1 MTDGFLN
8 DLGLDEVNADPNYI
22 ADGKYRAFV
31 YNSEVRTKKDDS
43 KSWVLSYKI
52 APDQKH
58 AGQVQQEWFDL
69 APKGDNAELKRS
81 FLKRR
86 VLSLGVPESKIG
98 SVQPNDLIGLE
109 VSITIKHSGSYQNVG
124 TVELAGGA
132 TSASAS
138 TDVADLL

>member
-8 DLGLDEVNADPNYI
+8 DLGLEDVNADPNYI

-52 APDQKH
+52 ADGQKH
-58 AGQVQQEWFDL
+58 SGQQQQEWFDL
-69 APKGDNAELKRS
+69 NPQGANAELKRS

-109 VSITIKHSGSYQNVG
+109 VSITIKHKDGYQNIG
-124 TVELAGGA
+124 NVELVEGSSA
-132 TSASAS
+132 T
-138 TDVADLL
+138 TPDVSSLL